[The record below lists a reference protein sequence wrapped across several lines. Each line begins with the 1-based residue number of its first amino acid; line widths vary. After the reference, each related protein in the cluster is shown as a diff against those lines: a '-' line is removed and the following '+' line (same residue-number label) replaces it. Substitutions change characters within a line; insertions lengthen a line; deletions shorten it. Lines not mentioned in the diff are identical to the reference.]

1 MFKKALTE
9 SGRRIL
15 KAIKKLS
22 TKSRVVTKSQQK
34 QPTLISQKLKKKKK
48 TNNNSNYTYTNIT
61 NNNYKNYNNQV
72 GCELVTAGVPGWT
85 VTYIEPEVTSLSWSL
100 SSLDTRSIDT
110 YVTYIME
117 GLDECNSMCCYCIE
131 HENQKNEN
139 RENDMII

>member
-34 QPTLISQKLKKKKK
+34 QPRLINPQL
-48 TNNNSNYTYTNIT
+48 NI
-61 NNNYKNYNNQV
+61 NNYNGNHSNKGRSNSDGNNQV
-72 GCELVTAGVPGWT
+72 PCELVTTAVPGWT

-100 SSLDTRSIDT
+100 SSLDTHSIDT

-117 GLDECNSMCCYCIE
+117 GFDECNSMCCYCIE

-139 RENDMII
+139 RENEMII